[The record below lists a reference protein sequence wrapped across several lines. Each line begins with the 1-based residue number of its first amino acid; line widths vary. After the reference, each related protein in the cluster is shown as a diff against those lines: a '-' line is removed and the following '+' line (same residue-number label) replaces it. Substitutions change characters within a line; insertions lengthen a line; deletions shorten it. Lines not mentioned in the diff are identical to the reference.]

1 MFILQRKLSGNVGS
15 NLFSFPRRMEDSV
28 IEQGFRVLLVED
40 DEDDYTLVS
49 HLLEQPRSPTFRLIW
64 AQTYEKAL
72 EQMCG
77 DSYDIVLIDYRL
89 GGRSGVQLVTE
100 AKERGMRI
108 PAVLLTGQ
116 GDHEVDLRAMAA
128 GAADYLEKGEV
139 TPALLER
146 SIRYAVENARVNKVL
161 QELSRKV
168 LCAQE
173 DERKYLAKEI
183 HDSIGAS
190 LTAIKLSLERK
201 LEAMKRGSA
210 VEDIQVEDIISMV
223 HRTIRETKRMQQALR
238 PPILDDLGI
247 ITAIRSLCREFQQA
261 NPSIDLRPA
270 FYAEE
275 ENIPEHI
282 KIVIYRISQESL
294 NNITKHS
301 HADKVRIEVTR
312 HKEGLEL
319 LIEDNGSGFDER
331 EVLAKT
337 QGMGIGSMKER
348 AQYSGGVFSLI
359 TDKGKGT
366 TIRVS
371 WPSEPIVS

>member
-1 MFILQRKLSGNVGS
+1 
-15 NLFSFPRRMEDSV
+15 MEDRV
-28 IEQGFRVLLVED
+28 IEQEFRVLLVED
-40 DEDDYTLVS
+40 DEDDYTLVR
-49 HLLEQPRSPTFRLIW
+49 HLLEESRSPKFQLTW
-64 AQTYEKAL
+64 VQTYEGAL
-72 EQMCG
+72 KQMCG
-77 DSYDIVLIDYRL
+77 DSHDIVLMDYRL
-89 GGRSGVQLVTE
+89 GGRSGVQLLAE
-100 AKERGMRI
+100 AKENGMRV
-108 PAVLLTGQ
+108 PAILLTGQ
-116 GDHEVDLRAMAA
+116 GDRDVDLRAMAA
-128 GAADYLEKGEV
+128 GAADYLEKSQV
-139 TPALLER
+139 TSALLER
-146 SIRYAVENARVNKVL
+146 SIRYAVENARVKTIL
-161 QELSRKV
+161 EELSRKV

-173 DERKYLAKEI
+173 EERKYLAKEI

-210 VEDIQVEDIISMV
+210 VGDIQVEDIISMV

-247 ITAIRSLCREFQQA
+247 ITTIRSLCREFQQA
-261 NPSIDLRPA
+261 NPSMDVQPA
-270 FYAEE
+270 FHAEE
-275 ENIPEHI
+275 EDIPEHL

-319 LIEDNGSGFDER
+319 LIEDNGSGFNAR
-331 EVLAKT
+331 EVLART

-359 TDKGKGT
+359 TVKGNGT
-366 TIRVS
+366 SIRVS
-371 WPSEPIVS
+371 WPSEHIVS